1 MYYKYI
7 IINFEYVQP
16 ETGQFLGTFKAFSH
30 DKTLLTPKVNF
41 WLFDY
46 SLGLGRNSKFWNE
59 QVKYNKA
66 KQLTHITVFDMQNI
80 LN

>member
-16 ETGQFLGTFKAFSH
+16 KTGQFLRTFKAFSH

-41 WLFDY
+41 
-46 SLGLGRNSKFWNE
+46 
-59 QVKYNKA
+59 
-66 KQLTHITVFDMQNI
+66 
-80 LN
+80 